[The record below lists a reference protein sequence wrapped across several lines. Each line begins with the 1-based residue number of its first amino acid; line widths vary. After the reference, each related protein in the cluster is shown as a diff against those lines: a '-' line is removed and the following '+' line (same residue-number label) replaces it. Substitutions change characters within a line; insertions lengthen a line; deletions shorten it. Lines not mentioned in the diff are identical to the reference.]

1 MNNGPEIQAILR
13 RAAAMTEARCG
24 QLVVY
29 RDWAEFA
36 KSAVWVI
43 ALPLGVSWMFEH
55 QSDFLSR
62 CAGLAFV
69 VTGAMSVRLM
79 VAGAF
84 KYNSGSFCWL
94 SLFWRI
100 RDVEG
105 DAGIDHPLCSG
116 ACFAECGR
124 KAQHGSGAFALR
136 LLDNR
141 YDAVHYASCGVS
153 CQRNGGISPRVCL
166 GLI

>member
-1 MNNGPEIQAILR
+1 MILGESGTGKETVALRLHYGSR
-13 RAAAMTEARCG
+13 RYEGKFVAFNCATVNP
-24 QLVVY
+24 QLIESRLFGYEKGAVTGADKQKPGLLPAVVEKE
-29 RDWAEFA
+29 DG
-36 KSAVWVI
+36 K
-43 ALPLGVSWMFEH
+43 LK
-55 QSDFLSR
+55 FLSR

-84 KYNSGSFCWL
+84 KYNSGSSCWL
-94 SLFWRI
+94 SLFGRI

-124 KAQHGSGAFALR
+124 KAQHGSGTFALR

-141 YDAVHYASCGVS
+141 YDAG
-153 CQRNGGISPRVCL
+153 
-166 GLI
+166 